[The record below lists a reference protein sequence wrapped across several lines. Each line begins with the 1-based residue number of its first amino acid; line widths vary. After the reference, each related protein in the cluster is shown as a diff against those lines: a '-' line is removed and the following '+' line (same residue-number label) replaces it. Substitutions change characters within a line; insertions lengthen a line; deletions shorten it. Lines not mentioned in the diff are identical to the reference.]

1 MYFIGIVLSM
11 EQETEINGL
20 EEGILTRVKH
30 EHDFILDLDGQVT
43 CSQCGAMDDDMDP
56 HAQ

>member
-1 MYFIGIVLSM
+1 MD
-11 EQETEINGL
+11 QETEINGL